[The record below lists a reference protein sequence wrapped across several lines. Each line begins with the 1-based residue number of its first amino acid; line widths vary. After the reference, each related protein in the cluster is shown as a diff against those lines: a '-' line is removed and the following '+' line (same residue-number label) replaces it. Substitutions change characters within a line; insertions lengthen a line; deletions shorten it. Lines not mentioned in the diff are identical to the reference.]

1 MVNNFLTDSP
11 CLTWQQGAGQ
21 QDRYTSGT
29 LRKHLTKPTVQFIL
43 SLSTN
48 PVRLDMAAATKQ
60 IGAPPIPVRTPKGE
74 RSSRRL
80 VSRRFIAATRA
91 HDRTSLARPLPP
103 RYSGL
108 IRPSAAEAV
117 PTEQLGKR

>member
-1 MVNNFLTDSP
+1 MLVLA
-11 CLTWQQGAGQ
+11 AGQ
-21 QDRYTSGT
+21 QDGHTSGT
-29 LRKHLTKPTVQFIL
+29 LRKQLTKPTVQFIL

-60 IGAPPIPVRTPKGE
+60 IGALPIPERTPKGE
-74 RSSRRL
+74 QSSRRL
-80 VSRRFIAATRA
+80 VSRRFIAASRVIGP
-91 HDRTSLARPLPP
+91 RLLGPLPP

-117 PTEQLGKR
+117 PTGQLGNR

>member
-1 MVNNFLTDSP
+1 MLVLA
-11 CLTWQQGAGQ
+11 AGQ

-29 LRKHLTKPTVQFIL
+29 LRKQLTKPTVQFIL

-48 PVRLDMAAATKQ
+48 PVRLDMAAARKQ
-60 IGAPPIPVRTPKGE
+60 IGAPPIPERTPKGE

-91 HDRTSLARPLPP
+91 HDRTSLARSPP

-117 PTEQLGKR
+117 PTEQLGNR